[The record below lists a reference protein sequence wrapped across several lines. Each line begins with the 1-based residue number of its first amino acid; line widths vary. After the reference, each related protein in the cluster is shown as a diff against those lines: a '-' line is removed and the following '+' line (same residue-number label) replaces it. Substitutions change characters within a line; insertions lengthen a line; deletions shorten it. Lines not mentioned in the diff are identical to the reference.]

1 MRLEIQCQGV
11 ELSDE
16 DRGQVARRFRFALGR
31 FATKVKRVAI
41 YFGFRSGP
49 WGGIGQSCRV
59 VVSLPPRKPLAIEVL
74 ERDRAAAVDRA
85 ADRAGLA
92 VQRALESQRVEE
104 RDRQV
109 RGLSSRRQASRP
121 AGDAESTGDG
131 TGQGRVT
138 RPSPRSGEA

>member
-1 MRLEIQCQGV
+1 GPTDRDRRQGETPRVRRRFVARSHPRLTGPGGTRKRGTFMRLEIQCQGV

-41 YFGFRSGP
+41 YFGSRSGP
-49 WGGIGQSCRV
+49 WGGVGQCCRV

-104 RDRQV
+104 RDRQ
-109 RGLSSRRQASRP
+109 
-121 AGDAESTGDG
+121 
-131 TGQGRVT
+131 
-138 RPSPRSGEA
+138 